1 MSKPK
6 TLKIFNKKGSILAFT
21 NFGASLKSWNFEL
34 KNNDRVD
41 IVLGYGDEINYKSN
55 PLYLGC
61 IAGRYANRIAN
72 GQFMLNGKLV
82 KLTQNDN
89 CNHLHGGHKG
99 FSSRPWDV
107 VEHKTNTLT
116 LYLESRDQDEN
127 YLSLILL
134 MIQMNLRLDSMHFLI
149 QILS

>member
-89 CNHLHGGHKG
+89 GNHLHGGHKG

-107 VEHKTNTLT
+107 VEHKTNTLILSLERRLPNC
-116 LYLESRDQDEN
+116 LYLFCN
-127 YLSLILL
+127 LSFPPI
-134 MIQMNLRLDSMHFLI
+134 NL
-149 QILS
+149 